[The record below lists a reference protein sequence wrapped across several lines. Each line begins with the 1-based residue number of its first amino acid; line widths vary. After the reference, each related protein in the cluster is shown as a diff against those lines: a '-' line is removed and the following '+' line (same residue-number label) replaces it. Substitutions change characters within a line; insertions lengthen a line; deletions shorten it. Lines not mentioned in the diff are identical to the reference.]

1 MGIFGSISAI
11 NRANKQLK
19 KIEYELDELIGEI
32 QSGIYYSASS
42 LRMRHQQ
49 IQRDIEVFSDIIFE
63 TTTSM
68 QAPYFFK
75 RQKFHPMALAEFLGS
90 VMRELDAEIAQRGG

>member
-49 IQRDIEVFSDIIFE
+49 IQRDIEVFPISSLKLQLQCRHHISSRDKNF
-63 TTTSM
+63 TQWHLQS
-68 QAPYFFK
+68 F
-75 RQKFHPMALAEFLGS
+75 
-90 VMRELDAEIAQRGG
+90 